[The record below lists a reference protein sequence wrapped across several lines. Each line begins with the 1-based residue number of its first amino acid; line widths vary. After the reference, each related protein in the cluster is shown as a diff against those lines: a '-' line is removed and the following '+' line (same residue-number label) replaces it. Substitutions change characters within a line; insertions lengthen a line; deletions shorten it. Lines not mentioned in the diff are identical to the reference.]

1 MPVLYV
7 RLDVLE
13 QSIVNQRFKAALSSC
28 SRHAGGRRRTRDHHG
43 RAFRPRQT
51 SRRGSECRRLRDD
64 VPSPPAPAHQG
75 AIVGCRERLAARP
88 KLIADRTKHRT
99 ETRGVPQ
106 ALEPLQTSL
115 TLAHGTIRSPF
126 KSLRKKRVAAR
137 ALRRRCTKMS
147 STSPASSTAR
157 HSQPRSPLIIR
168 QSSSKCQMFEH
179 APRAPQSSGVL
190 RPEPQ
195 RPEADGLVRDLNS
208 SGQHQFGH
216 VAQAH
221 AEAVVKP
228 HARPA
233 GLEPATPGLEEQW
246 RNSEAPVFSATWG
259 ATHASYPRE
268 RR

>member
-1 MPVLYV
+1 M
-7 RLDVLE
+7 
-13 QSIVNQRFKAALSSC
+13 
-28 SRHAGGRRRTRDHHG
+28 
-43 RAFRPRQT
+43 
-51 SRRGSECRRLRDD
+51 
-64 VPSPPAPAHQG
+64 
-75 AIVGCRERLAARP
+75 AARP

-208 SGQHQFGH
+208 SGQHQLGH
-216 VAQAH
+216 VTQTH
-221 AEAVVKP
+221 TEAVVKP
-228 HARPA
+228 HAPTDDLRREAIAFVECGAGRPLGHGDIRA
-233 GLEPATPGLEEQW
+233 DRQRLDNSPKGKKRWGLEGAKWGCDGLLSNGSLPARRGPFEVSIDFSDTTGRRPSPGN
-246 RNSEAPVFSATWG
+246 R
-259 ATHASYPRE
+259 HARAAGG
-268 RR
+268 